1 MIGDLFQQC
10 IDLAGELDG
19 VAGLAGCG
27 RTKNADQVDFTGE
40 IFVKD
45 FLDIDIFCRWKLCHR
60 RYRCEGFLCHSRAKI
75 TKKQYLCV
83 NFIIMP
89 KAKSSVEIK
98 NRRASFDYEFI
109 ETFQAGIVLTGTE
122 IKSIRAGKASLVDT
136 FCYFN
141 SNELY
146 VKNMHIAEY
155 WWGSWGKH
163 DPRRDRKLLLSRK
176 ELNKLQRAVK
186 EKGLTIVGV
195 KLYIADNGYAKLLIA
210 LARGKKEYDKRAS
223 IKEKD
228 LRREMD
234 RM

>member
-1 MIGDLFQQC
+1 MC
-10 IDLAGELDG
+10 IRVGKNTDPCLLKTLIIIYLSVKCGE
-19 VAGLAGCG
+19 
-27 RTKNADQVDFTGE
+27 
-40 IFVKD
+40 
-45 FLDIDIFCRWKLCHR
+45 
-60 RYRCEGFLCHSRAKI
+60 SM
-75 TKKQYLCV
+75 KKHYICSL
-83 NFIIMP
+83 IELKESKIMP

-109 ETFQAGIVLTGTE
+109 ETFQAGMVLTGTE
-122 IKSIRAGKASLVDT
+122 IKSIRAGKASLVDA

-141 SNELY
+141 GNELY

-163 DPRRDRKLLLSRK
+163 DPRRERKLLLTRK
-176 ELNKLQRAVK
+176 ELSKLQRAVK

-228 LRREMD
+228 LRREME
-234 RM
+234 RI